1 LWDDGKPAVETTN
14 LPVTTVLQ
22 FSWFVTYQT
31 LKSMTTKTPNVVD
44 TGDFFANKSV
54 LTIRPAQVN
63 QLLRTKFLTII
74 VDVRETKDFIKGHVP
89 KAINLPIGN
98 WSKISGLKYD
108 LTLIIYCYSK
118 TCTLVAQAVQE
129 FARHGYP
136 VIEMQ
141 GGFEAWKESKLPVE
155 I

>member
-1 LWDDGKPAVETTN
+1 MNTEPLNVVETED
-14 LPVTTVLQ
+14 
-22 FSWFVTYQT
+22 S
-31 LKSMTTKTPNVVD
+31 SAD
-44 TGDFFANKSV
+44 KSV
-54 LTIRPAQVN
+54 LRIQPAQVN
-63 QLLRTKFLTII
+63 QLLRKNFHSII

-89 KAINLPIGN
+89 KAINLPMGN

-108 LTLIIYCYSK
+108 LMLILYCYSK
-118 TCTLVAQAVQE
+118 TCSLVAQAMQE
-129 FARHGYP
+129 FARHGYQ

>member
-1 LWDDGKPAVETTN
+1 
-14 LPVTTVLQ
+14 
-22 FSWFVTYQT
+22 
-31 LKSMTTKTPNVVD
+31 MTTETLNVD
-44 TGDFFANKSV
+44 ELGESIANKSV
-54 LTIRPAQVN
+54 LAIRPAQVN
-63 QLLRTKFLTII
+63 QLLRKDFNSII

-89 KAINLPIGN
+89 KAINLPKGN

-108 LTLIIYCYSK
+108 LTMILYCYSK
-118 TCTLVAQAVQE
+118 TCSLVAQAMQE
-129 FARHGYP
+129 FARHGYQ